1 MKKKNTN
8 TIILDAAQIKQKTK
22 RIAYQILEDHLDE
35 EELVLVG
42 IQKSGYAFAQA
53 LKSEL
58 NTISNL
64 KVNLG
69 SLRINKK
76 NPIETV
82 ESSLLLSDMKH
93 KSVVIVDDVLNSGAT
108 LIYAVKFFLDVP
120 LKQLKTAVL
129 VDRNHKKFPV
139 KADYKGVSLSTS
151 LNEMVQ
157 VKFGTDANVQLY

>member
-1 MKKKNTN
+1 MKKVNTH
-8 TIILDAAQIKQKTK
+8 IILEAEQIQQKTK
-22 RIAYQILEDHLDE
+22 RIAYQILEDHLNE

-53 LKSEL
+53 LVEEL
-58 NTISNL
+58 QKISTL
-64 KVNLG
+64 KITLG

-76 NPIETV
+76 NPLEAVDCSLALRDV
-82 ESSLLLSDMKH
+82 EQ
-93 KSVVIVDDVLNSGAT
+93 KSVVVVDDVLNSGAT
-108 LIYAVKFFLDVP
+108 LIYAVKFFLDIP

-129 VDRNHKKFPV
+129 VDRSHKKFPV

-157 VKFGTDANVQLY
+157 VKFGKDANVQLY

>member
-22 RIAYQILEDHLDE
+22 RIAYQILEDHLNE

>member
-1 MKKKNTN
+1 MKKNNTN
-8 TIILDAAQIKQKTK
+8 IILNAMQIQQKTK
-22 RIAYQILEDHLDE
+22 RIAYQILEDHLNEDN
-35 EELVLVG
+35 LVLVG

-53 LKSEL
+53 LVEEL
-58 NTISNL
+58 RTISSL
-64 KVNLG
+64 QITLG

-76 NPIETV
+76 NPLEAV
-82 ESSLLLSDMKH
+82 ECSLKLSDVEG

-108 LIYAVKFFLDVP
+108 LIYAVKFFLEIP

-129 VDRNHKKFPV
+129 VDRSHKKFPV

-157 VKFGTDANVQLY
+157 VKFGEHANVKLY